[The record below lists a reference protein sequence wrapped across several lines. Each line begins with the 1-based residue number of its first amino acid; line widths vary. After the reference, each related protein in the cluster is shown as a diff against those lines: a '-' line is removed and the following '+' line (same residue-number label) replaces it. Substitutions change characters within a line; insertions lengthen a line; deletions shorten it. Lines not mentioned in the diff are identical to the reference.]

1 MDKYMGLDAHAASCT
16 LAVVSAGGRRLRE
29 QVLDTDAGALGKA
42 VRAVR
47 GRRHLCLEEGTHSAW
62 LYEVLEPCVDEL
74 VVTRGVRTRGVK
86 DDRRDAFA
94 LAEALRVGQ
103 LDEVIYKPGRRLRL
117 LRELARM
124 HRMISGDLIR
134 VRNRVKAT
142 FRARGIATAGRGVYR
157 RSERELWLAKLDEA
171 SRATA
176 ALLLEQLDA
185 LVDLDA
191 ESSRQ
196 LVRESHR
203 HPISRVLE
211 TAPGIGPIRA
221 AELMAVVVSPY
232 RFRTAKQFLSYS
244 GLGIVTRSSADW
256 AREEGQWMRA
266 KIPRTVGLSRRYNR
280 TLKVVFKGAATA
292 VLSSRYCAP
301 LCDHYERLL
310 EEGTKPNLAKLTIAR
325 RIAAIV
331 LAMYKSEEVF
341 DPQRLSTFATS

>member
-1 MDKYMGLDAHAASCT
+1 MDKYMGLDAHSASCT
-16 LAVVSAGGRRLRE
+16 LAVVSGGGRRLRE
-29 QVLDTDAGALGKA
+29 LVLDTDAGALNKA

-47 GRRHLCLEEGTHSAW
+47 GRRHLCLEEGTHSSW

-74 VVTRGVRTRGVK
+74 VVTRGVRTCGVK

-103 LDEVIYKPGRRLRL
+103 LESVIYKPGCRLRL
-117 LRELARM
+117 LRELART
-124 HRMISGDLIR
+124 HRMISGDLTR

-142 FRARGIATAGRGVYR
+142 FRARGIPTAGRGVYG
-157 RSERELWLAKLDEA
+157 RSKREVWLAKLDAA

-176 ALLLEQLDA
+176 ELLLKQLDA
-185 LVDLDA
+185 PVDLDA

-221 AELMAVVVSPY
+221 AELMAVVVSPH

-256 AREEGQWMRA
+256 VREDGQWVRA
-266 KIPRTVGLSRRYNR
+266 RVPRTIGLNRRHNR
-280 TLKVVFKGAATA
+280 TLKVVFKGAATT
-292 VLSSRYCAP
+292 VLSSRCCAP

-331 LAMYKSEEVF
+331 LAIYKSEEVF
-341 DPQRLSTFATS
+341 DPQRLSTVVTS